1 MENIK
6 ELDISQII
14 FNNIVEDDYYN
25 IKNHI
30 LLKYYEMF
38 KEIPNN
44 AKIYVRSDKDK
55 EQVKIIGNG
64 VLENKN
70 IIINI

>member
-1 MENIK
+1 
-6 ELDISQII
+6 
-14 FNNIVEDDYYN
+14 
-25 IKNHI
+25 
-30 LLKYYEMF
+30 MF

-70 IIINI
+70 IIINIQQ